1 MSWMAILKN
10 VELDEDNCCEALAS
24 HLELLF
30 EHLIFNDFIGFI
42 KKNKNNCEVL
52 VPEVERILGEGMP
65 YFKRK
70 YIIDSQILSVA
81 DEDEIYQVIKDMYAR
96 YLDCNEDLLSIGE
109 DMR

>member
-10 VELDEDNCCEALAS
+10 VDLDEDNCCEALATD
-24 HLELLF
+24 LELLF
-30 EHLIFNDFIGFI
+30 ENLIFNDFVSFI

-52 VPEVERILGEGMP
+52 VPEVERILGEGMS

-81 DEDEIYQVIKDMYAR
+81 DEGEIYQVIKDMYAK
-96 YLDCNEDLLSIGE
+96 YLDCNEDLLSMGE